1 MINAN
6 QIAIL
11 VIAHFPGGIMIDL
24 MILRQYDGLGKVYKP
39 NTRLLVIMHE
49 QQRTANSFVPA
60 KELRTFEGGVY
71 GAQALH
77 IARLLLKNID

>member
-49 QQRTANSFVPA
+49 QQRTANIFVTVNSEHSRVA
-60 KELRTFEGGVY
+60 C
-71 GAQALH
+71 
-77 IARLLLKNID
+77 IARKRWI